1 MLHSVTMWGGWD
13 LSPHPCFKELP
24 VLAHL
29 SLGLSPPCSP
39 SQHTH
44 PYQLFLHTSLQKQL
58 SNSLGGLSPAQTPSV
73 TVTYDKH
80 SHLQQY
86 LSTLSFSSVSPPKPH
101 PSILPAH
108 RSFQLTSV
116 SLLRLLS
123 LHGILTPHPFFP
135 LHLAKLYFLFRFRS
149 DTTSSKSPPNTS
161 PVLCT
166 YHVRDVIYSLIQQT
180 FIQQLLCARPCAG

>member
-1 MLHSVTMWGGWD
+1 MSLLWTMLHSVTMWGGWD

-86 LSTLSFSSVSPPKPH
+86 LSTLSFSSVSPPFSLFFILKFYFVFNFTDLFFS
-101 PSILPAH
+101 SI
-108 RSFQLTSV
+108 
-116 SLLRLLS
+116 
-123 LHGILTPHPFFP
+123 
-135 LHLAKLYFLFRFRS
+135 
-149 DTTSSKSPPNTS
+149 
-161 PVLCT
+161 
-166 YHVRDVIYSLIQQT
+166 
-180 FIQQLLCARPCAG
+180 